1 MTKLVLD
8 VPAIDC
14 PHCAQAITK
23 ALEPQPGVGSVRVD
37 VPKQQVHLELDEP
50 TLSIDR
56 VKEILAAEDYEV
68 EAVATA

>member
-1 MTKLVLD
+1 
-8 VPAIDC
+8 
-14 PHCAQAITK
+14 
-23 ALEPQPGVGSVRVD
+23 VD

-56 VKEILAAEDYEV
+56 VKAILAAEDYEV